1 MSTVYFTR
9 DISQDGL
16 MKIYNA
22 MNPNLQNP
30 CGVKVSTGEL
40 GGHYFLDPE
49 LIKPVVEKVNG
60 VIVECNTAYKGSRN
74 ATDAHKATIREH
86 GFNKIAPVYIM
97 DEHDEMEIPVTGGK
111 HLTVNYVGE
120 DLQDFRSLLVLSHF
134 KGHTMA
140 GFGGALKNIGIGI
153 ASSHGKLHIH
163 AAGKSVESIEEA
175 FKTAQEPF
183 IESIAESAKSIID
196 YMGSGNMIYIN
207 IANNLSVDC
216 DCDAH
221 PAKPEMADIGIFGS
235 IDPVAVDAAC
245 VGAVLHSQDKGKQA
259 LVRRIKSRK
268 GEIILPYAE
277 KLGIGSRK
285 FDLVS
290 LDEN

>member
-1 MSTVYFTR
+1 
-9 DISQDGL
+9 
-16 MKIYNA
+16 
-22 MNPNLQNP
+22 
-30 CGVKVSTGEL
+30 
-40 GGHYFLDPE
+40 
-49 LIKPVVEKVNG
+49 
-60 VIVECNTAYKGSRN
+60 
-74 ATDAHKATIREH
+74 
-86 GFNKIAPVYIM
+86 
-97 DEHDEMEIPVTGGK
+97 
-111 HLTVNYVGE
+111 
-120 DLQDFRSLLVLSHF
+120 
-134 KGHTMA
+134 
-140 GFGGALKNIGIGI
+140 
-153 ASSHGKLHIH
+153 
-163 AAGKSVESIEEA
+163 
-175 FKTAQEPF
+175 
-183 IESIAESAKSIID
+183 
-196 YMGSGNMIYIN
+196 MGSGNMIHIN